1 VVVKNWLQIYK
12 LTLFLI
18 VLCLRIN
25 LSYKLTF
32 LTKYKIFLMRMIEY
46 IFEVS
51 MYIMPLS
58 SLITGATFGL
68 YVLNRKQLM
77 TVGTFSR
84 LYV

>member
-1 VVVKNWLQIYK
+1 
-12 LTLFLI
+12 
-18 VLCLRIN
+18 
-25 LSYKLTF
+25 
-32 LTKYKIFLMRMIEY
+32 MRMIEY